1 MADVEA
7 ILEKLRSSLKRR
19 GAEGIRGLGRHF
31 KIIDRSGDG
40 LDAEEFAH
48 LCKINRL
55 GLDANEQATSS
66 TGLTRTATA
75 RSATRS
81 SCAPCAAGST
91 RCARRWSARSSMRS
105 TRLAATSAT

>member
-40 LDAEEFAH
+40 HIDAEEFAQ
-48 LCKINRL
+48 LLAFGRASGVFVERIDVAL
-55 GLDANEQATSS
+55 PFGADLP
-66 TGLTRTATA
+66 
-75 RSATRS
+75 SAEPYACYRYLRG
-81 SCAPCAAGST
+81 AF
-91 RCARRWSARSSMRS
+91 CARKDQPKWY
-105 TRLAATSAT
+105 LN